1 MNMVILN
8 GKICTDCYIFAGTG
22 EEISPEHTKAYKAGL
37 KAWNATP
44 VPLDDEPSF
53 SWSPCDLC
61 DSELGGARHKVV
73 FLHAAKRTT
82 V

>member
-1 MNMVILN
+1 MVILN
-8 GKICTDCYIFAGTG
+8 GKICTDCYLYIATS
-22 EEISPEHTKAYKAGL
+22 EEISPEHTEAYKAGL

-44 VPLDDEPSF
+44 VPMDEEPSF

-61 DSELGGARHKVV
+61 DSELAGARHKVV
-73 FLHAAKRTT
+73 FLHSAKRTT